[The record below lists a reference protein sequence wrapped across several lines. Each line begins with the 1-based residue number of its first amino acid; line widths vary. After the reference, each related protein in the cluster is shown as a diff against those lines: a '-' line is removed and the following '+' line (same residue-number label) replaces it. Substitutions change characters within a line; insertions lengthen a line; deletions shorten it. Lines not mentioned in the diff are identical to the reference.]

1 MKNALLIAGFFTFF
15 FHAAFSQVDRV
26 LVLNPLLKP
35 FYHGVASGDPLTNSV
50 MIWTR
55 LTPDTG
61 FVGTANIDWRVALD
75 TGMTN
80 IIQSGMH
87 STDLSRDYTVKVDVT
102 GLQPDTWYYY
112 EFTYNNKNS
121 IRGRTKTT
129 PVGMKD
135 SLRFAVVSCA
145 DYQEGYFNAYAVIKN
160 RNDIDAVIHLGDYM
174 YEGGDDP
181 GAVGGRIH
189 EPANEIIDLYD
200 YRTRLS
206 QYHLDEDLMRLHQQ
220 YPFIMVWDD
229 HESANNSWRDG
240 ADNHTEGVE
249 GTWVDRKNYSKQA
262 YYEWLPVRPQIIAGD
277 SILYRKIAFGSLIDL
292 IMVDTR
298 LHGREEQAGTTGATV
313 NDPSRTILGTDQYTW
328 LIQNMLF
335 STASWKILGNQVM
348 FAPLEIA
355 GVGVNEDQ
363 WDGYP
368 AERNSIMSQVLANNI
383 EGVVVLTGDIH
394 TAWGNDVP
402 TANYQSN
409 GTGSAFVEYV
419 TPSIT
424 STNSP
429 IGGLGEA
436 VIQLANNHMKYINLT
451 EHGFLIL
458 DVNQVRAQSDWFY
471 VNTLTSPSTAYH
483 WDESWYVNHNE
494 RHLRN
499 TITAAFPRAELNHLQ
514 SPPWPRFVPNSAV
527 EENTSSNIFMG
538 VYPNPFNDGIYLQYH
553 LAESSQVE
561 LIVSDL
567 RGGIVTS
574 QASNDQ
580 AAGIHHTWMELN
592 VAPGVYLVTLRVNN
606 KDCFTSR
613 VIRQ

>member
-1 MKNALLIAGFFTFF
+1 MKKNISITVFIGIFFLSA
-15 FHAAFSQVDRV
+15 HAQVERA

-35 FYHGVASGDPLTNSV
+35 FYHGVASGDPLSNKV
-50 MIWTR
+50 IIWTR

-61 FVGTANIDWRVALD
+61 FVGTANVDWSVALD
-75 TGMTN
+75 TGMTSVV
-80 IIQSGMH
+80 QSGTYT
-87 STDLSRDYTVKVDVT
+87 TDIAKDFTVKVDVT
-102 GLQPDTWYYY
+102 GLQPNTWYYY
-112 EFTYNNKNS
+112 EFTYNTKNS

-145 DYQEGYFNAYAVIKN
+145 NYQAGYFNAYQVIKN

-174 YEGGDDP
+174 YESAEDT
-181 GAVGGRIH
+181 GAVGGRTH
-189 EPANEIIDLYD
+189 EPINEIIDLYD

-206 QYHLDEDLMRLHQQ
+206 QYHLDDDLMRLHQQ

-229 HESANNSWRDG
+229 HESSNNSWKDG
-240 ADNHTEGVE
+240 ASGHDAGEGI
-249 GTWVDRKNYSKQA
+249 WADRKNYSKQA

-277 SILYRKIAFGSLIDL
+277 SVLYRKITYGNLLDL

-298 LHGREEQAGTTGATV
+298 LHGREEQAGTTGGTV
-313 NDPSRTILGTDQYTW
+313 NDPNRTMLGADQYTW
-328 LIQNMLF
+328 LIQNLTGT
-335 STASWKILGNQVM
+335 TALWKILGNQVM
-348 FAPLEIA
+348 FAPLVIA
-355 GVGVNEDQ
+355 GIGVNGDQ

-402 TANYQSN
+402 TANYESN

-424 STNSP
+424 AGNSP
-429 IGGLGEA
+429 VGGIGES

-458 DVNQVRAQSDWFY
+458 DVNQIRAQSDWFY
-471 VNTLTSPSTAYH
+471 VNTLTSSSGAYH

-499 TITAAFPRAELNHLQ
+499 TVTAAFPRAELNHLQ
-514 SPPWPRFVPNSAV
+514 APPWPRVV
-527 EENTSSNIFMG
+527 INTSGMESPNANILVG
-538 VYPNPFNDGIYLQYH
+538 VYPNPFNTGIYVQYH
-553 LAESSQVE
+553 LEKNSDVE
-561 LIVSDL
+561 LL
-567 RGGIVTS
+567 VTDFLGKTISSASAKS
-574 QASNDQ
+574 QN
-580 AAGIHHTWMELN
+580 AGIHHSWIELI
-592 VAPGVYLVTLRVNN
+592 VAPGFYMVTMRVDG
-606 KDCFTSR
+606 KDCFVTR

>member
-1 MKNALLIAGFFTFF
+1 MRKKILIVFLLLIGSFATLY
-15 FHAAFSQVDRV
+15 SQGERV

-35 FYHGVASGDPLTNSV
+35 FYHGVASGDPLTNKV
-50 MIWTR
+50 IIWTR

-61 FVGTANIDWRVALD
+61 FVGSANVDWRVALD
-75 TGMTN
+75 TGMTS
-80 IIQSGMH
+80 IVQSGTH
-87 STDLSRDYTVKVDVT
+87 TTDISRDYTVKVDVT
-102 GLQPDTWYYY
+102 GLQPNTWYYY
-112 EFTYNNKNS
+112 EFTYNGDNS

-145 DYQEGYFNAYAVIKN
+145 DYQEGYFNAYKVIKD

-174 YEGGDDP
+174 YEDGEDA
-181 GAVGGRIH
+181 GAPGGRTH
-189 EPANEIIDLYD
+189 EPTHEMIDLFD

-229 HESANNSWRDG
+229 HEFANNSWKDG
-240 ADNHTEGVE
+240 ADNHTEGAE
-249 GTWVDRKNYSKQA
+249 GTWVNRKNYSKQA
-262 YYEWLPVRPQIIAGD
+262 YYEWLPVRPQIISGD
-277 SILYRKIAFGSLIDL
+277 SILYRKIAYGNLLDL

-298 LHGREEQAGTTGATV
+298 IHGREEQAGTTGSIV
-313 NDPSRTILGTDQYTW
+313 NDPGRTILGTDQYTW
-328 LIQNMLF
+328 VVQNLVS

-348 FAPLEIA
+348 FAPLQVAGIA
-355 GVGVNEDQ
+355 VNEDQ

-368 AERNSIMSQVLANNI
+368 AERNSIISQVLANNV

-402 TANYQSN
+402 TANYESN
-409 GTGSAFVEYV
+409 GDGSAFVEYV

-429 IGGLGEA
+429 VGGIGET

-451 EHGFLIL
+451 DHGFIIL

-471 VNTLTSPSTAYH
+471 VNTLTTSSGSYH

-499 TITAAFPRAELNHLQ
+499 TNTAAFPRAELNHLQ
-514 SPPWPRFVPNSAV
+514 APPWPRVVSGTSGIEE
-527 EENTSSNIFMG
+527 EENILMG
-538 VYPNPFNDGIYLQYH
+538 VYPNPFTDAIYVQYH
-553 LAESSQVE
+553 LESTSMVE
-561 LIVSDL
+561 LEITDL
-567 RGGIVTS
+567 NGKVVLTTVPEFYV
-574 QASNDQ
+574 
-580 AAGIHHTWMELN
+580 AGIHATSLQLN
-592 VAPGVYLVTLRVNN
+592 VSAGVYLVKLRVNS
-606 KDCFTSR
+606 KDCFVSR
-613 VIRQ
+613 IIKQ